1 MNEQQL
7 QFRVGMFTLI
17 ALFCGV
23 ILVLHFGNIKSYFQE
38 TYALAIQ
45 FEEAPGVRPGS
56 PVQLN
61 GLPIGT
67 VRDVVIS
74 EEEPGVICIVDIFS
88 ERKLRKDSKAALT
101 RSLFGDATIEFTPG
115 SSREFIPPN
124 KKLRGLAPVDPL
136 ASLAKL
142 ELTVSKTLSSFNE
155 TSEEWRSVGQNLNTL
170 LETKEGKL
178 DDVIERAAAGL
189 ESFAA
194 TMKAANETLTSAN
207 SLLADPQVQQD
218 LKRTIAALPA
228 IVTETQQTIALTRQS
243 VQKVSENLEKIN
255 AATDPLAKQSHSMVA
270 KLDGSLGQLEALL
283 TELNQFSK
291 NLNTENGTLQQ
302 FSKNPDLYNNLNRST
317 AAMVTLLNN
326 LEPIIADARIFSDRI
341 ARHPELLGVSGA
353 MKPSSGVKE
362 PEENGVRQTGY
373 NAPPKD

>member
-1 MNEQQL
+1 MNEHQL

-17 ALFCGV
+17 SLFCGV

-45 FEEAPGVRPGS
+45 FEEAPGIRPGS

-61 GLPIGT
+61 GLPIGK
-67 VRDVVIS
+67 VRDVVIN
-74 EEEPGVICIVDIFS
+74 EEEAGVICIVDIFA
-88 ERKLRKDSKAALT
+88 ERKLRKDSRAALT

-124 KKLRGLAPVDPL
+124 KKLRGLSPVDPL

-142 ELTVSKTLSSFNE
+142 EVTVSKTLESFNG
-155 TSEEWRSVGQNLNTL
+155 TSEEWKTVGKNLNSL

-189 ESFAA
+189 EAFAQ
-194 TMKAANETLTSAN
+194 TMKTANETLTSAN

-218 LKRTIAALPA
+218 LKRTIAALPQ

-243 VQKVSENLEKIN
+243 IQKVSDNLEKIN
-255 AATDPLAKQSHSMVA
+255 AATDPLAKQSQSMVS
-270 KLDGSLGQLEALL
+270 KLDGSLGQLESLL
-283 TELNQFSK
+283 TELNMFSK
-291 NLNTENGTLQQ
+291 NLNTEDGTLQQ

-317 AAMVTLLNN
+317 AALSTLLTN
-326 LEPIIADARIFSDRI
+326 LEPIITDVRIFSDRI
-341 ARHPELLGVSGA
+341 ARHPEILGVSGA
-353 MKPSSGVKE
+353 MKGSSGLKE
-362 PEENGVRQTGY
+362 AEETGVRQSGY
-373 NAPPKD
+373 TAPPKN

>member
-1 MNEQQL
+1 MNEQKL
-7 QFRVGMFTLI
+7 QFRVGMFVLI
-17 ALFCGV
+17 TLFCGV
-23 ILVLHFGNIKSYFQE
+23 ILILQFGNIQKYWQE

-74 EEEPGVICIVDIFS
+74 EEEPGVICIVDIYA
-88 ERKLRKDSKAALT
+88 ERKLRKDSRAALT

-115 SSREFIPPN
+115 TSREFIPPN

-142 ELTVSKTLSSFNE
+142 EVTVSKTLSSFND
-155 TSEEWRSVGQNLNTL
+155 TSEEWRTVGQNLNAL
-170 LETKEGKL
+170 METKEGKL
-178 DDVIERAAAGL
+178 DEVIERAAAGL
-189 ESFAA
+189 ESFAS

-207 SLLADPQVQQD
+207 SLLSDPQVQQD

-228 IVTETQQTIALTRQS
+228 IVQETQQTIALTRAS
-243 VQKVSENLEKIN
+243 VQKVSENLDKIN
-255 AATDPLAKQSHSMVA
+255 AATDPLAKQSESMVA

-283 TELNQFSK
+283 TELNMFSR

-302 FSKNPDLYNNLNRST
+302 FAKNPDLYNNLNRST
-317 AAMVTLLNN
+317 AALTTLLGN

-341 ARHPELLGVSGA
+341 ARHPEILGVSGA
-353 MKPSSGVKE
+353 MKGSSGIKDADE
-362 PEENGVRQTGY
+362 GGIRQTGY
-373 NAPPKD
+373 NSSAKD

>member
-1 MNEQQL
+1 MNEHQL

-17 ALFCGV
+17 SLFCGV

-61 GLPIGT
+61 GLPIGK

-74 EEEPGVICIVDIFS
+74 EEEPGVICIVDIYA

-142 ELTVSKTLSSFNE
+142 EVTVSKTLSSFND
-155 TSEEWRSVGQNLNTL
+155 TSEEWKTVGQNLNSL

-189 ESFAA
+189 EQFAL
-194 TMKAANETLTSAN
+194 TMKTANETLTSAN

-218 LKRTIAALPA
+218 LKRTIAALPQ

-243 VQKVSENLEKIN
+243 IQKVSDNLEKIN
-255 AATDPLAKQSHSMVA
+255 AATDPLAKQSQSMVT
-270 KLDGSLGQLEALL
+270 KLDGSLGQLESLL
-283 TELNQFSK
+283 TELNMFSK
-291 NLNTENGTLQQ
+291 NLNSEDGTLQQ
-302 FSKNPDLYNNLNRST
+302 LSKNPDLYNNLNRSS
-317 AAMVTLLNN
+317 AALSTLLTN
-326 LEPIIADARIFSDRI
+326 LEPIITDVRIFSDRI

-353 MKPSSGVKE
+353 MKGSSGIKE
-362 PEENGVRQTGY
+362 AEETGVRQSGY
-373 NAPPKD
+373 TAPAKN